1 MNIYISGISG
11 TGMGPLALLAKSAGF
26 EVSGSDRASGPVL
39 NDLKQAEIP
48 TEISSQDGTFL
59 QKIHQTTPI
68 DWFVYTSSLP
78 KDHPELQLATS
89 LGIKTSKRD
98 EFLNFL
104 LEQKQLKLIAVAGT
118 HGKTTTTAM
127 LVWAAKQLHLPVSY
141 LVGTTLNFAPSG
153 HFDPNSQYFF
163 YEADEYD
170 RNFLHFHPYLALIT
184 SLDYDH
190 VDIYPTPEDYQ
201 AAFRQFEAQ
210 SQQVIKEIAPDPR
223 LSLSG
228 AVRRQDATLALSALK
243 IAFPDLPEAKIINVL
258 NQFPGANRR
267 FERLTDGVYSD
278 YAHHPQEIAATL
290 QIASEEAQKLAKKG
304 IVVIYQPHQNTRQHQ
319 VKSGYKTAFSH
330 IDQLFWLPTF
340 LTREDPNLPL
350 ISPAEFI
357 KNLQNPAIATSA
369 NLDSNLATTLKNYQ
383 KSGYLILLLSAGPAD
398 SWFRDLFLL

>member
-11 TGMGPLALLAKSAGF
+11 TGMGPLALLAQSAGF
-26 EVSGSDRASGPVL
+26 NVSGSDRASGLVL
-39 NDLKQAEIP
+39 DDLNQAQIPLEIGP
-48 TEISSQDGTFL
+48 QDGSFL
-59 QKIHQTTPI
+59 QKVHQSTHV
-68 DWFVYTSSLP
+68 DWFIYTSSLP
-78 KDHPELQLATS
+78 ADHPELQLAKA
-89 LGIKTSKRD
+89 LKIKISKRD

-104 LEQKQLKLIAVAGT
+104 LEQKHLKLIAVAGT

-127 LVWAAKQLHLPVSY
+127 LIWAAKQLHLPVSY
-141 LVGTTLNFAPSG
+141 LVGTTLSFAPSG

-170 RNFLHFHPYLALIT
+170 RNFLHFHPYLSLIT
-184 SLDYDH
+184 SVDYDH
-190 VDIYPTPEDYQ
+190 ADIYPTPEDYQ

-210 SQQVIKEIAPDPR
+210 SQQVIKDIAPDPR

-243 IAFPDLPEAKIINVL
+243 KAFPDLPEAKIISVL

-267 FERLTDGVYSD
+267 FERLADGVYSD

-290 QIASEEAQKLAKKG
+290 QIASEEAQKLGKKG
-304 IVVIYQPHQNTRQHQ
+304 IVTVYQPHQNTRQHQ
-319 VKSGYKTAFSH
+319 IRSGYQTAFSH
-330 IDQLFWLPTF
+330 SDQLFWLPTF
-340 LTREDPNLPL
+340 LTREDPNLAV

-357 KNLQNPAIATSA
+357 QALQNPALAKPAELDA
-369 NLDSNLATTLKNYQ
+369 NLAASLKNYQ